1 MEQNN
6 QTISPPRFTGA
17 ALWALLLPLVLE
29 QILNVTMG
37 MADTLMVSSVG
48 EAAVS
53 SVSLVDSVNTL
64 IIQILSA
71 LATGGAVVAS
81 QYLGRKDYRSARRGA
96 AQLYSVLVLCTVTAA
111 ALVLVFRYIILR
123 TVFGAI
129 DSEVMAFAET
139 YFFVSA
145 LSYPFMGLYNAGA
158 ALFRAQGNSRVS
170 MLASLV
176 MNGINIAG
184 NALLIYG
191 FGMGVLG
198 AAIATLVG
206 RIFAAAW
213 VTLQLEREENPL
225 RIGSFS
231 DLRPDMAYW
240 KRILAIG
247 VPSGLENG
255 MFQIGKLL
263 VSHLTSTLGTV
274 AIAANAVANSLS
286 GISNVPGNAVGLA
299 MIPVVGQC
307 LGGGDKAE
315 ARRYAK
321 KLLLISYIG
330 IWMTNIGLFIGIPY
344 LAQMFNLSAPAVAS
358 TIQVVRA
365 FNLVSVF
372 LWPASFTLP
381 NALRAGGDARFTM
394 AASMFS
400 MWVFRVLLTYFFVL
414 RCGMGLMGVW
424 VGMFVD
430 WGCRVL
436 LFAFRFAGN
445 KWMEHKV
452 I

>member
-1 MEQNN
+1 MA
-6 QTISPPRFTGA
+6 R
-17 ALWALLLPLVLE
+17 VLF
-29 QILNVTMG
+29 
-37 MADTLMVSSVG
+37 
-48 EAAVS
+48 
-53 SVSLVDSVNTL
+53 
-64 IIQILSA
+64 LSC
-71 LATGGAVVAS
+71 
-81 QYLGRKDYRSARRGA
+81 
-96 AQLYSVLVLCTVTAA
+96 LC
-111 ALVLVFRYIILR
+111 
-123 TVFGAI
+123 G
-129 DSEVMAFAET
+129 SE
-139 YFFVSA
+139 
-145 LSYPFMGLYNAGA
+145 
-158 ALFRAQGNSRVS
+158 RQSR
-170 MLASLV
+170 
-176 MNGINIAG
+176 
-184 NALLIYG
+184 
-191 FGMGVLG
+191 
-198 AAIATLVG
+198 
-206 RIFAAAW
+206 
-213 VTLQLEREENPL
+213 Q
-225 RIGSFS
+225 
-231 DLRPDMAYW
+231 
-240 KRILAIG
+240 
-247 VPSGLENG
+247 SGL
-255 MFQIGKLL
+255 
-263 VSHLTSTLGTV
+263 LGV
-274 AIAANAVANSLS
+274 FLS
-286 GISNVPGNAVGLA
+286 
-299 MIPVVGQC
+299 C
-307 LGGGDKAE
+307 LCGSEPFDSKAE

-321 KLLLISYIG
+321 QLLLISYIG

>member
-1 MEQNN
+1 M
-6 QTISPPRFTGA
+6 
-17 ALWALLLPLVLE
+17 
-29 QILNVTMG
+29 
-37 MADTLMVSSVG
+37 
-48 EAAVS
+48 
-53 SVSLVDSVNTL
+53 
-64 IIQILSA
+64 
-71 LATGGAVVAS
+71 
-81 QYLGRKDYRSARRGA
+81 
-96 AQLYSVLVLCTVTAA
+96 
-111 ALVLVFRYIILR
+111 
-123 TVFGAI
+123 
-129 DSEVMAFAET
+129 
-139 YFFVSA
+139 
-145 LSYPFMGLYNAGA
+145 
-158 ALFRAQGNSRVS
+158 
-170 MLASLV
+170 
-176 MNGINIAG
+176 
-184 NALLIYG
+184 
-191 FGMGVLG
+191 
-198 AAIATLVG
+198 
-206 RIFAAAW
+206 
-213 VTLQLEREENPL
+213 